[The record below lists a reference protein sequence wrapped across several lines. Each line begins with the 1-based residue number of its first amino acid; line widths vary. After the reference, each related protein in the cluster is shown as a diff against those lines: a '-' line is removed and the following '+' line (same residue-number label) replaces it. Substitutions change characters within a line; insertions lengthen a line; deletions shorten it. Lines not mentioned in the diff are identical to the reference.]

1 MVAVLFVGANGKS
14 NGFLYIHNSNF
25 SVKMPT
31 NNGIVSTLNKSRCI
45 NTSAHETC
53 TLSLSSS
60 TEEIKRYFKVV
71 LELSKSNE
79 LYPVNLDYVWML
91 AYSRKDN
98 ATKELTKNFIQGIDY
113 QIFRQKAENPKSG
126 RPTIEYHLSVS
137 CLEYFIA
144 RKVRPVFDVYREV
157 FHKVNEIVPKI
168 AKSSAA
174 DKRKIARLE
183 KELEFTKE
191 MLKWT
196 RWSERREIELKC
208 SCFHYLVETKQYD
221 KWDEYR
227 RTGIVKK

>member
-1 MVAVLFVGANGKS
+1 
-14 NGFLYIHNSNF
+14 
-25 SVKMPT
+25 MPKF
-31 NNGIVSTLNKSRCI
+31 NGITSTLKNSRCI
-45 NTSAHETC
+45 STSAHDTC

-60 TEEIKRYFKVV
+60 TEEIKRYFKAV
-71 LELSKSNE
+71 LEISKSNE
-79 LYPVNLDYVWML
+79 PYPVNLDMVWML

-98 ATKELTKNFIQGIDY
+98 ATKELSKNFIEGIDY
-113 QIFRQKAENPKSG
+113 QPLRQNAERTKGGQNK
-126 RPTIEYHLSVS
+126 IDYYLSVS

-157 FHKVNEIVPKI
+157 FHKVNEIAPKI
-168 AKSSAA
+168 VKSNAA

>member
-1 MVAVLFVGANGKS
+1 MAKRMNMSS
-14 NGFLYIHNSNF
+14 NRS
-25 SVKMPT
+25 
-31 NNGIVSTLNKSRCI
+31 IVNCGL
-45 NTSAHETC
+45 TSAHDTC

-60 TEEIKRYFKVV
+60 TEEIKRYFKAI
-71 LELSKSNE
+71 LELSK
-79 LYPVNLDYVWML
+79 LDVPYPANLDSCWTL
-91 AYSRKDN
+91 CYS
-98 ATKELTKNFIQGIDY
+98 AKEKAVRALKENFIESVDY
-113 QIFRQKAENPKSG
+113 QVLAQNGENPKGG

-157 FHKVNEIVPKI
+157 FHKVNEIAPKI

-174 DKRKIARLE
+174 DKRKIAMLE
-183 KELEFTKE
+183 KELEQTKE

-208 SCFHYLVETKQYD
+208 SCFHYLVKTKQYD

>member
-1 MVAVLFVGANGKS
+1 MKLSS
-14 NGFLYIHNSNF
+14 NRS
-25 SVKMPT
+25 
-31 NNGIVSTLNKSRCI
+31 IVNCGL
-45 NTSAHETC
+45 TSAHDTC

-60 TEEIKRYFKVV
+60 TEEIKRYFKAI
-71 LELSKSNE
+71 LELSKLDVS
-79 LYPVNLDYVWML
+79 YPVNLDSCWTL
-91 AYSRKDN
+91 CYS
-98 ATKELTKNFIQGIDY
+98 AKEKAVRALKENFIESVDY
-113 QIFRQKAENPKSG
+113 QVLAQNGENPKGG
-126 RPTIEYHLSVS
+126 RPTIEYYLSVS

-157 FHKVNEIVPKI
+157 FHKVNEIAPKV

-191 MLKWT
+191 QLKWT

-227 RTGIVKK
+227 RTGIAKK

>member
-1 MVAVLFVGANGKS
+1 MKLEQKRS
-14 NGFLYIHNSNF
+14 
-25 SVKMPT
+25 
-31 NNGIVSTLNKSRCI
+31 IVTSTSTLVANEKA
-45 NTSAHETC
+45 T

-60 TEEIKRYFKVV
+60 TEEIKRYFKAI
-71 LELSKSNE
+71 LELSKLNVP
-79 LYPVNLDYVWML
+79 YPVNLDSCWML

-98 ATKELTKNFIQGIDY
+98 ATKELTKNFIQDVDY
-113 QIFRQKAENPKSG
+113 QVLRQKAENPKGG

-157 FHKVNEIVPKI
+157 FHKVNEIAPKV

-174 DKRKIARLE
+174 DKRKIAMLE
-183 KELEFTKE
+183 KELEQTKE

-208 SCFHYLVETKQYD
+208 ACFSYLVETKQYD
-221 KWDEYR
+221 KMIEHR
-227 RTGIVKK
+227 ERKAAERMKRESGLI

>member
-1 MVAVLFVGANGKS
+1 MKLSS
-14 NGFLYIHNSNF
+14 NRS
-25 SVKMPT
+25 
-31 NNGIVSTLNKSRCI
+31 IVNCGL
-45 NTSAHETC
+45 TSAHDTC

-60 TEEIKRYFKVV
+60 TEEIKRYFKAI
-71 LELSKSNE
+71 LELSK
-79 LYPVNLDYVWML
+79 LDVPYPINLDSCWML
-91 AYSRKDN
+91 CYSAKDK
-98 ATKELTKNFIQGIDY
+98 AVRALKDSFIENIDY
-113 QIFRQKAENPKSG
+113 QPLAQNGERTKGGQNKID
-126 RPTIEYHLSVS
+126 YYLSVP

-157 FHKVNEIVPKI
+157 FHKVNEIAPKV

-174 DKRKIARLE
+174 DKRKIERLE
-183 KELEFTKE
+183 KELEQTKE

-208 SCFHYLVETKQYD
+208 SCFHYLVKTKQYD

>member
-1 MVAVLFVGANGKS
+1 
-14 NGFLYIHNSNF
+14 
-25 SVKMPT
+25 MPT
-31 NNGIVSTLNKSRCI
+31 ETKLENGRIICNPQSTLVANEKA
-45 NTSAHETC
+45 T

-60 TEEIKRYFKVV
+60 TEEIKRYFKAI
-71 LELSKSNE
+71 LELSK
-79 LYPVNLDYVWML
+79 LDVPYPVNLDYVWML

-98 ATKELTKNFIQGIDY
+98 ATKELSKNFIEGIDY
-113 QIFRQKAENPKSG
+113 QPLRQNAERTKGGQNK
-126 RPTIEYHLSVS
+126 IDYYLSVS

-157 FHKVNEIVPKI
+157 FHKVNEIAPKV

-183 KELEFTKE
+183 AEIERLEE
-191 MLKWT
+191 QLKWT

-208 SCFHYLVETKQYD
+208 SCFSFLVKTKQY
-221 KWDEYR
+221 KNWEEYR

>member
-1 MVAVLFVGANGKS
+1 MYQMTKRNE
-14 NGFLYIHNSNF
+14 I
-25 SVKMPT
+25 T
-31 NNGIVSTLNKSRCI
+31 STLKNSRCI
-45 NTSAHETC
+45 STSAHDTC

-60 TEEIKRYFKVV
+60 TEEIKRYFKAV
-71 LELSKSNE
+71 LEISKSNE
-79 LYPVNLDYVWML
+79 PYPVNLDMVWML

-98 ATKELTKNFIQGIDY
+98 ATKELSKNFIEGIDY
-113 QIFRQKAENPKSG
+113 QPLRQNAERTKGGQNK
-126 RPTIEYHLSVS
+126 IDYYLSVS

-157 FHKVNEIVPKI
+157 FHKVNEIAPKVV
-168 AKSSAA
+168 KSSAA

-227 RTGIVKK
+227 RTGIAKK

>member
-1 MVAVLFVGANGKS
+1 
-14 NGFLYIHNSNF
+14 
-25 SVKMPT
+25 MP
-31 NNGIVSTLNKSRCI
+31 NLMKLEQKRSIVTSTSTLVANEKA
-45 NTSAHETC
+45 T

-60 TEEIKRYFKVV
+60 TEEIKRYFKAI
-71 LELSKSNE
+71 LELSK
-79 LYPVNLDYVWML
+79 LDVPYPANLDSCWML

-98 ATKELTKNFIQGIDY
+98 ATKELTKNFIQDIDY
-113 QIFRQKAENPKSG
+113 QLFRQKAENPKGG

-157 FHKVNEIVPKI
+157 FHKVNEIAPKVV
-168 AKSSAA
+168 KSSAA

-183 KELEFTKE
+183 AEIERLKEQ
-191 MLKWT
+191 LKWT

-208 SCFHYLVETKQYD
+208 SCFHYLVKTKQYD

-227 RTGIVKK
+227 KTGMIKP

>member
-1 MVAVLFVGANGKS
+1 MPSPMKLSS
-14 NGFLYIHNSNF
+14 NRS
-25 SVKMPT
+25 
-31 NNGIVSTLNKSRCI
+31 IVNCGL
-45 NTSAHETC
+45 TSAHDTC

-60 TEEIKRYFKVV
+60 TEEIKRYFKAI
-71 LELSKSNE
+71 LELSK
-79 LYPVNLDYVWML
+79 LDVPYPINLDSCWML
-91 AYSRKDN
+91 CYSAKDK
-98 ATKELTKNFIQGIDY
+98 AVRALKDSFIENIDY
-113 QIFRQKAENPKSG
+113 QPLAQNGERTKGGQNKID
-126 RPTIEYHLSVS
+126 YYLSVP

-157 FHKVNEIVPKI
+157 FHKVNEIAPKV

-174 DKRKIARLE
+174 DKRKIERLE
-183 KELEFTKE
+183 KELEQTKE

-208 SCFHYLVETKQYD
+208 SCFHYLVKTKQYD

>member
-1 MVAVLFVGANGKS
+1 M
-14 NGFLYIHNSNF
+14 
-25 SVKMPT
+25 
-31 NNGIVSTLNKSRCI
+31 
-45 NTSAHETC
+45 
-53 TLSLSSS
+53 
-60 TEEIKRYFKVV
+60 
-71 LELSKSNE
+71 
-79 LYPVNLDYVWML
+79 VWML

-98 ATKELTKNFIQGIDY
+98 ATKELSKNFIEGIDY
-113 QIFRQKAENPKSG
+113 QPLRQNAERTKGGQNK
-126 RPTIEYHLSVS
+126 IDYYLSVS

-157 FHKVNEIVPKI
+157 FHKVNEIAPKVV
-168 AKSSAA
+168 KSNAA

-227 RTGIVKK
+227 RTGIAKK

>member
-1 MVAVLFVGANGKS
+1 
-14 NGFLYIHNSNF
+14 
-25 SVKMPT
+25 MP
-31 NNGIVSTLNKSRCI
+31 NLMKLEQKRSIVTSTSTLVANEKA
-45 NTSAHETC
+45 T

-60 TEEIKRYFKVV
+60 TEEIKRYFKTI
-71 LELSKSNE
+71 LELSK
-79 LYPVNLDYVWML
+79 LDVPYPVNLDSCWML

-98 ATKELTKNFIQGIDY
+98 ATKELTKNFIQDIDY
-113 QIFRQKAENPKSG
+113 QLFRQKAENPKGG

-157 FHKVNEIVPKI
+157 FHKVNEIAPKVV
-168 AKSSAA
+168 KSSAA
-174 DKRKIARLE
+174 DKRKIAMLE
-183 KELEFTKE
+183 KELEQTKE

-208 SCFHYLVETKQYD
+208 SCFHYLVKTKQYD

>member
-1 MVAVLFVGANGKS
+1 
-14 NGFLYIHNSNF
+14 
-25 SVKMPT
+25 MP
-31 NNGIVSTLNKSRCI
+31 NLMKLEQKRSIVTSTSTLIANEKA
-45 NTSAHETC
+45 T

-60 TEEIKRYFKVV
+60 TEEIKRYFKAI
-71 LELSKSNE
+71 LELSK
-79 LYPVNLDYVWML
+79 LDVPYPVNLDSCWTL
-91 AYSRKDN
+91 CYS
-98 ATKELTKNFIQGIDY
+98 AKEKAVRALKENFIESVDY
-113 QIFRQKAENPKSG
+113 QVLAQNGENPKGG

-157 FHKVNEIVPKI
+157 FHKVNEIAPKI

-174 DKRKIARLE
+174 DKRKIAMLE
-183 KELEFTKE
+183 KELEQTKE

>member
-1 MVAVLFVGANGKS
+1 MYQMTKRNE
-14 NGFLYIHNSNF
+14 I
-25 SVKMPT
+25 T
-31 NNGIVSTLNKSRCI
+31 STLKNSRCI
-45 NTSAHETC
+45 STSAHDTC

-60 TEEIKRYFKVV
+60 TEEIKRYFKAV

-79 LYPVNLDYVWML
+79 PYPVNLDMVWML

-98 ATKELTKNFIQGIDY
+98 ATKELSKNFIEGIDY
-113 QIFRQKAENPKSG
+113 QPLRQNAERTKGGQNK
-126 RPTIEYHLSVS
+126 IDYYLSVS

-174 DKRKIARLE
+174 DKRKIAKLE
-183 KELEFTKE
+183 KELEFTKKLLE
-191 MLKWT
+191 WT

-208 SCFHYLVETKQYD
+208 SCFSFLVKTKQYD
-221 KWDEYR
+221 KWAEYR

>member
-1 MVAVLFVGANGKS
+1 MKLEQKRSIVTSTSTLVANEKATFLSLKSTNDEIRKYFIAVLN
-14 NGFLYIHNSNF
+14 
-25 SVKMPT
+25 
-31 NNGIVSTLNKSRCI
+31 
-45 NTSAHETC
+45 
-53 TLSLSSS
+53 
-60 TEEIKRYFKVV
+60 
-71 LELSKSNE
+71 LSKSNE
-79 LYPVNLDYVWML
+79 PYPVNLDMVWML
-91 AYSRKDN
+91 CYSEKGK
-98 ATKELTKNFIQGIDY
+98 ATRALKENFIEGIDY
-113 QIFRQKAENPKSG
+113 QCLAQNGKTATGGYR
-126 RPTIEYHLSVS
+126 TIEYHLSVS

-157 FHKVNEIVPKI
+157 FHKVNEIAPKVV
-168 AKSSAA
+168 KSSAA

-191 MLKWT
+191 QLKWT

>member
-1 MVAVLFVGANGKS
+1 MYQMTKRNE
-14 NGFLYIHNSNF
+14 I
-25 SVKMPT
+25 T
-31 NNGIVSTLNKSRCI
+31 STLKNSRCI
-45 NTSAHETC
+45 STSAHDTC

-60 TEEIKRYFKVV
+60 TEEIKRYFKAV

-79 LYPVNLDYVWML
+79 PYPVNLDMVWML

-98 ATKELTKNFIQGIDY
+98 ATKELSKNFIEGIDY
-113 QIFRQKAENPKSG
+113 QPLRQNAERTKGGQNK
-126 RPTIEYHLSVS
+126 IDYYLSVS

-157 FHKVNEIVPKI
+157 FHKVNEIAPRV
-168 AKSSAA
+168 AKSCQS
-174 DKRKIARLE
+174 DKRKIAALE